1 MFTQEAAA
9 RLEYE
14 ADLRQQLAR
23 QAAAH
28 SDHLVSALHDQK
40 TKLQA
45 VFERQLIDGV
55 QQEKERMNEEI
66 SAIVNRVNSI
76 EAAVEGPCRVFIS
89 GIFPRPVA
97 NCCLLKPSDAH
108 CCHMGS
114 SINHPVPDR
123 VKPLFVIFVIWA
135 L

>member
-28 SDHLVSALHDQK
+28 SDHLVSALRDQK

-66 SAIVNRVNSI
+66 IAITNRVNSI

-89 GIFPRPVA
+89 GIFPRPIA
-97 NCCLLKPSDAH
+97 INCCLLKPFDSH
-108 CCHMGS
+108 CCNMGS
-114 SINHPVPDR
+114 AINQTGLSRH
-123 VKPLFVIFVIWA
+123 L
-135 L
+135 